1 VNKRPAPTGDKGGL
15 DVKKA
20 AVIVVL
26 GLAVIAVGIQLVPVS
41 RTNPPVVADFDGPA
55 DVRAV
60 FRKSCYDC
68 HSNETRWPWY
78 SRVAPSSWLVTH
90 DVEEARDH
98 FNFSLWGTYSADKQA
113 HLAEDIWDEVKDGD
127 MPLLIYRLAHRGVT
141 PSDADKMTVE
151 RWSRA
156 VGGEN

>member
-1 VNKRPAPTGDKGGL
+1 M
-15 DVKKA
+15 KKA
-20 AVIVVL
+20 ALIVVS
-26 GLAVIAVGIQLVPVS
+26 GLAVIAIGIQLVPVS

-55 DVRAV
+55 EVRAV

-78 SRVAPSSWLVTH
+78 SHVAPSSWLVAH

-98 FNFSLWGTYSADKQA
+98 FNFSLWGTYSAAKQA

-127 MPLLIYRLAHRGVT
+127 MPLLVYRLAHRGVDGLGIVAVDRAT
-141 PSDADKMTVE
+141 QRRVVKPSGACAAP
-151 RWSRA
+151 RSSPA
-156 VGGEN
+156 AL

>member
-1 VNKRPAPTGDKGGL
+1 MNERPAPVCDKGGL

-20 AVIVVL
+20 ALIVVS

-78 SRVAPSSWLVTH
+78 SHVAPSSWLVAH
-90 DVEEARDH
+90 DVEEARGH
-98 FNFSLWGTYSADKQA
+98 FNFSLWGTYSAAKKA

-127 MPLLIYRLAHRGVT
+127 MPLIVYRLGHPGVT
-141 PSDADKMTVE
+141 PSDADKMTLQ

-156 VGGEN
+156 MTGGD